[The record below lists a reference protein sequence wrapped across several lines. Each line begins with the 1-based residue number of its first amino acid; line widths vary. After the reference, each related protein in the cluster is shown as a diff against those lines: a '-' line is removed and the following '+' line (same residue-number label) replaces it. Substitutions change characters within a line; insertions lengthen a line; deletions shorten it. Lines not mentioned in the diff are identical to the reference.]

1 MFVGHKLNFI
11 FTLWF
16 EKKKIYTVYYLN
28 TFLMRPYCFT
38 NRLTFKEVNLPNWFA
53 ETPKSLTS
61 KLCSAV
67 SFSPKDKNNYFQAS
81 KQAYR

>member
-1 MFVGHKLNFI
+1 
-11 FTLWF
+11 
-16 EKKKIYTVYYLN
+16 
-28 TFLMRPYCFT
+28 MRPYCFT
-38 NRLTFKEVNLPNWFA
+38 NRGELTKLICRNA
-53 ETPKSLTS
+53 QIKSLTS